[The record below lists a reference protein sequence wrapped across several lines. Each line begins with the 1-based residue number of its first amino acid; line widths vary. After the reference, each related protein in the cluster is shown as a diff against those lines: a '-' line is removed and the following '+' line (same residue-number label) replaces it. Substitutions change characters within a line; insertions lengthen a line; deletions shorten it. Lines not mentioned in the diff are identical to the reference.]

1 MAVTRRLERLRCPFL
16 DEGKIS
22 MKINRFFSSM
32 VMVAG
37 LAASGTVRA
46 QGALAEEIWSTS
58 FCQEAVSLAKQHGES
73 PETLNQVN
81 CQGMSSNYQ
90 PSYWQCVIAA
100 LKANASMK
108 LDAARQRCMAGY

>member
-1 MAVTRRLERLRCPFL
+1 MQ
-16 DEGKIS
+16 
-22 MKINRFFSSM
+22 INKLIGG
-32 VMVAG
+32 VALVAG
-37 LAASGTVRA
+37 LVASSAVRA
-46 QGALAEEIWSTS
+46 QGALAEEIWSVS

-73 PETLNQVN
+73 PETLNQVD

-100 LKANASMK
+100 LKADTRMK

>member
-1 MAVTRRLERLRCPFL
+1 
-16 DEGKIS
+16 
-22 MKINRFFSSM
+22 MKINRFISSV
-32 VMVAG
+32 VMVVG
-37 LAASGTVRA
+37 LVASGSIRA

-73 PETLNQVN
+73 PETLNQIN

-100 LKANASMK
+100 LKANISMR
-108 LDAARQRCMAGY
+108 LDAARQQCMAGY

>member
-1 MAVTRRLERLRCPFL
+1 
-16 DEGKIS
+16 
-22 MKINRFFSSM
+22 MKINKLISGV
-32 VMVAG
+32 VMIAG
-37 LAASGTVRA
+37 LVASGSVRA
-46 QGALAEEIWSTS
+46 QGALAEEIWSAS

-100 LKANASMK
+100 LKANTSMK
-108 LDAARQRCMAGY
+108 LDAARQQCMAGY

>member
-1 MAVTRRLERLRCPFL
+1 MQINKFLR
-16 DEGKIS
+16 GMI
-22 MKINRFFSSM
+22 
-32 VMVAG
+32 VVAG
-37 LAASGTVRA
+37 LVVAGSVRA

-73 PETLNQVN
+73 PETLNQVD

-100 LKANASMK
+100 LKADTRMK
-108 LDAARQRCMAGY
+108 LDAARQQCMAGY

>member
-1 MAVTRRLERLRCPFL
+1 MQ
-16 DEGKIS
+16 
-22 MKINRFFSSM
+22 INKFIGGV
-32 VMVAG
+32 VMIAG
-37 LAASGTVRA
+37 LVASGSVRA

-73 PETLNQVN
+73 PETLNQVD

-100 LKANASMK
+100 LKADTRMK